1 MTPAREEAL
10 RLLRLA
16 HRDQTTLILLAR
28 ILEAPMAS
36 LGFHAQQAVE
46 KALKAV
52 SVSRGIETRR
62 THDLVALAQVLL
74 DYGGVTPFTLDQVR
88 QLNPFA
94 VEYRYDDELESG
106 LLRDEL
112 TELVERVLA
121 WADSCVTSTP
131 TPRT

>member
-74 DYGGVTPFTLDQVR
+74 DDGGVTPFTLDQVR